1 MPETGYIEVNA
12 SRGGKTLIYPIFLPM
27 QGCEGKCIYCDQ
39 NKISGADA
47 DSLEASLGGAEE
59 FLLRHRGVA
68 RQVAFYGGTFTAL
81 DREYREALLRR
92 LLAASDSLASFRVS
106 THPGYIDPQI
116 LAWCGQWRISTI
128 ELGIQDF
135 SDEVLAASKRGYSGA
150 QALEAANLVRRYGF
164 ELGVQLMPGLPGWTE
179 ASLDYNQR
187 MLVRLKPDLLRLYPL
202 IVLKGTPLAD
212 LWQQGT
218 YQPLTLGQAIS
229 QCADYLSLATPL
241 GIRVIKL
248 GLPSNLDPADVLAGP
263 WHAAFGELVKAE
275 LLYRDLCGRYPEGAA
290 IILPS
295 SEYNLLKSH
304 GGRCLK
310 KLEARHNNC
319 MIEDG
324 F

>member
-1 MPETGYIEVNA
+1 VNA
-12 SRGGKTLIYPIFLPM
+12 PRGGKTLIYPVFLPM
-27 QGCEGKCIYCDQ
+27 QGCAGQCIYCDQ

-47 DSLEASLGGAEE
+47 DSLEASLAGAEE

-81 DREYREALLRR
+81 DQEYREDLLRR
-92 LLAASDSLASFRVS
+92 LLAASDSFASFRVS

-128 ELGIQDF
+128 ELGVQDF
-135 SDEVLAASKRGYSGA
+135 SDEVLTASKRGYTGA
-150 QALEAANLVRRYGF
+150 QALEAANLVRQHGF
-164 ELGVQLMPGLPGWTE
+164 ELGVQLMPGLPGWTD
-179 ASLDYNQR
+179 ASLDYNRR
-187 MLVRLKPDLLRLYPL
+187 MLARLRPDLLRLYPL
-202 IVLKGTPLAD
+202 IVLKGTPLAK
-212 LWQQGT
+212 LWQQGA
-218 YQPLTLGQAIS
+218 YQPLTLGQAVT
-229 QCADYLSLATPL
+229 QCADYHSLATPL

-248 GLPSNLDPADVLAGP
+248 GLPSNLNPADVLAGP

-275 LLYRDLCGRYPEGAA
+275 LLYRDLCAQYPEGAA
-290 IILPS
+290 IILPP

-319 MIEDG
+319 MLEAG